1 MTPEQLTA
9 LKAYVL
15 ATPALVALGR
25 NDTELKNE
33 LNAPSAFQVWRS
45 VTPADEVFD
54 AILWER
60 LTPADAVD
68 GTQTSA
74 NRELRCQTKQL
85 NLQIVLQGRE
95 SIATGRT
102 NVRKALS
109 DALQSVPSGV
119 NGGAQDA
126 GWLGAG
132 RVKAVITRATT
143 VAEALFAT
151 GTGTAGVPGDLVFE
165 GELTVADIG
174 DMWNNG

>member
-1 MTPEQLTA
+1 MTPQQLTA

-15 ATPALVALGR
+15 ATPALAALGR
-25 NDTELKNE
+25 NDTALASE
-33 LNAPSAFQVWRS
+33 LNLPSTFMVWRS
-45 VTPADEVFD
+45 TTPADEVFD

-74 NRELRCQTKQL
+74 NRELRCQTKQM
-85 NLQIVLQGRE
+85 NLQIVLQGRD
-95 SIATGRT
+95 SISTGRT

-109 DALQSVPSGV
+109 DALTAVPSGT
-119 NGGAQDA
+119 GGVTQDA

-132 RVKAVITRATT
+132 RVKAVITRAAT

-165 GELTVADIG
+165 GQLAVADIG